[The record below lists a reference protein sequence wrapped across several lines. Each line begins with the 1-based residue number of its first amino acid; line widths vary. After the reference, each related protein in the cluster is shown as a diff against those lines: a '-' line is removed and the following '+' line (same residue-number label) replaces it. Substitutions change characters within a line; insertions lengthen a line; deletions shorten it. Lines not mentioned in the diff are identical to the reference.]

1 MNMSQLEN
9 TTDTMLS
16 QVWGFMHDIAEDFF
30 IGYSDREKEGDW
42 KWVDNSD
49 LFWIHWDDQQ
59 PDGGTQENCAFMDM
73 APASG
78 TTCPAES
85 GENLT
90 FLSALQIKFS
100 VNHGM

>member
-9 TTDTMLS
+9 TADTMLS

-59 PDGGTQENCAFMDM
+59 PDGGTQENCAFMDIDTGFWHDV
-73 APASG
+73 SCG
-78 TTCPAES
+78 VRSEDDII
-85 GENLT
+85 LK
-90 FLSALQIKFS
+90 L
-100 VNHGM
+100 